1 MRRVLI
7 VVGSIAV
14 VAAIAAL
21 LFFRS
26 IGMFADAPVYAT
38 ERGAIDGYD
47 PVAFFEQG
55 EAVRGDEAFAWEW
68 RGSRWLFASR
78 NNLEQFRD
86 DPERFA
92 PQYGGYCAYGMANG
106 YTAFTDPTAWTIV
119 DGRLF
124 LNFDRDVK
132 AQWEADRAG
141 MIERADHHWLDS
153 RPARRAREEGA

>member
-1 MRRVLI
+1 MRRLLI
-7 VVGSIAV
+7 VSAAVVV
-14 VAAIAAL
+14 VAAVAAF

-26 IGMFADAPVYAT
+26 VGMFADTPIYTT

-55 EAVRGDEAFAWEW
+55 EAVRGDEAHSFEW
-68 RGSRWLFASR
+68 RGSRWLFASAE
-78 NNLEQFRD
+78 NLARFRQNPQQFV
-86 DPERFA
+86 

-124 LNFDRDVK
+124 LNFDDEVK
-132 AQWEADRAG
+132 AQWQAEQAAMIESADRNWP
-141 MIERADHHWLDS
+141 ES
-153 RPARRAREEGA
+153 RPAQRALERGA